1 MKTEIENL
9 IKLANKFWELGEQ
22 MELGKGWNYF
32 KNLSI
37 YFANQYE
44 TKSITFDYDKIEI
57 STIGKKIL
65 IPFNC
70 TIEYLQETYIKYS
83 ELYEKMKADFE
94 SNSETVIEDERQR
107 KIEKLEKE
115 LQILKQKTV

>member
-65 IPFNC
+65 
-70 TIEYLQETYIKYS
+70 
-83 ELYEKMKADFE
+83 
-94 SNSETVIEDERQR
+94 
-107 KIEKLEKE
+107 
-115 LQILKQKTV
+115 